1 MTIGS
6 LIGKGRTADIHAY
19 GEDKVIKL
27 FHEETPESW
36 VDYEYKINLVA
47 NQFKCPCPKVYE
59 KVTID
64 NRYGI
69 VFEKI
74 EGVTVTDLLKK
85 PFSNARQLAMHTA
98 SAHAKI
104 NKVSFG
110 SSGHPF
116 DENSIVLPRQYD
128 RFKKSINE
136 AEALSDDEKK
146 EIIDYLLKLP
156 DGLRLCHGDL
166 HTDNYI
172 VVGSTHYIIDWTNA
186 YIGHPASDIARSVLL
201 MQTPY
206 GKQNIP
212 GVMKPFVSLIIQ
224 SYMSSFI
231 KVYSSITEL
240 KQSEIDA
247 WMLPVA
253 AARLNE
259 NVPYEREW
267 LLSIIKDELN
277 KQRYH

>member
-1 MTIGS
+1 MTIGT
-6 LIGKGRTADIHAY
+6 LIGKGRTADIHTF
-19 GEDKVIKL
+19 GNDKVIKL

-36 VDYEYKINLVA
+36 VDYELKINIVA
-47 NQFKCPCPKVYE
+47 NQYDCPSPKVYE
-59 KVTID
+59 KVNID
-64 NRYGI
+64 NRFGI

-74 EGVTVTDLLKK
+74 EGVTVSDLLKK
-85 PFSNARQLAMHTA
+85 PLNNAKQIAMHTA
-98 SAHAKI
+98 SAHAKV

-128 RFKKSINE
+128 YFKKNIN
-136 AEALSDDEKK
+136 ATEALTDDEKK
-146 EIIDYLLKLP
+146 QIISYLLKLP

-166 HTDNYI
+166 HPENYI

-206 GKQNIP
+206 GIRDIP
-212 GVMKPFVSLIIQ
+212 GLLKPFVSMIIQ
-224 SYMSSFI
+224 SYLSSFL
-231 KVYSSITEL
+231 KVYSSITEVR
-240 KQSEIDA
+240 QHEIDA
-247 WMLPVA
+247 WILPVA
-253 AARLNE
+253 AARLCE
-259 NVPYEREW
+259 NVPDEREW
-267 LLSIIKDELN
+267 LLSIIKEELV